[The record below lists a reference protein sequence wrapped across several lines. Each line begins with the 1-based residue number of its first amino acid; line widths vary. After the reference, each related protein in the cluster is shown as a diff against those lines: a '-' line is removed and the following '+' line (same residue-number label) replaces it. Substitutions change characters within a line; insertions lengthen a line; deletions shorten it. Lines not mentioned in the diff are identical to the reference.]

1 MEFEEHREGQ
11 QPGGAPE
18 GDLPGGEPAPPPQS
32 PEPAPPPQ
40 ESAPSPESVAL
51 PQELSPPELVMPM
64 AGGPPLGPPASKRSS
79 GKRIWVW
86 ILILAFLGGLGTGA
100 YYYLEQRAEEIARIR
115 AEEAARREQE
125 RLERARGSVRIASE
139 PTGAEIILN
148 GKPAGTTPAT
158 VGDLKLGKH
167 QFTLRLKGYEEA
179 TTTAEVREDEIANPG
194 VVRLKRSTGRVQINT
209 VPPGAEFTLDPAG
222 QPARPSEPPP
232 PAKTGDGSV
241 VVTPG
246 GPVVEFRSARTT
258 GPQGPQ
264 PDGAAMPLAEA
275 AGPPA
280 PGTGTSSSAVAVAP
294 GQAEGTGAFRGVTP
308 ANLDKVPTGKYVLRV
323 KLGSWALA
331 QDVEVLRDQT
341 VSVSPEFLFGAVT
354 ITSNPPGAWVKRDG
368 IALGQTP
375 LRLAEVKPGPV
386 TFTLELE
393 SHETATVSG
402 TVAAAQETTLNGEL
416 LAIGEVVV
424 ITEPAGA
431 AVLVNGNEMG
441 VSPLAIRGTSG
452 SVQVKLVLAGY
463 YEEDLTLEI
472 KGGERLEQKIMLQK
486 PSGHGI
492 GIPVPGKPGYVRSP
506 YSPNSGLVEVR
517 DFATGRPY
525 VRGTEVKCPFTGR
538 VFEVP

>member
-1 MEFEEHREGQ
+1 MEFEEHRAGQ
-11 QPGGAPE
+11 EPGGAPE
-18 GDLPGGEPAPPPQS
+18 GDHPGGEPAPSPQS

-40 ESAPSPESVAL
+40 EPASPPAEWVAL
-51 PQELSPPELVMPM
+51 PQELSPPEIEMSA
-64 AGGPPLGPPASKRSS
+64 AGGPPVGPPAAKRSS
-79 GKRIWVW
+79 GKRIWIG
-86 ILILAFLGGLGTGA
+86 ILMLAFLGGLGTGA
-100 YYYLEQRAEEIARIR
+100 YYYLEQRAEEIARVR

-125 RLERARGSVRIASE
+125 RLEKARGAARIASE
-139 PTGAEIILN
+139 PAGAEILLN
-148 GKPAGTTPAT
+148 GKPVGTTPAT

-167 QFTLRLKGYEEA
+167 QFKLRLNGYEEG
-179 TTTAEVREDEIANPG
+179 TTTAEVREDQVANPG
-194 VVRLKRSTGRVQINT
+194 VVRLTRSTGRVQITT
-209 VPPGAEFTLDPAG
+209 VPPGAEFTLEAAG
-222 QPARPSEPPP
+222 QPAKAPEPPP
-232 PAKTGDGSV
+232 VAKTGDGNV
-241 VVTPG
+241 VVTPS
-246 GPVVEFRSARTT
+246 GPVVEFRPGTT
-258 GPQGPQ
+258 AGSQGPQ

-280 PGTGTSSSAVAVAP
+280 PGTGTSSAAVAP
-294 GQAEGTGAFRGVTP
+294 GQADSKGAFRGVTP
-308 ANLDKVPTGKYVLRV
+308 ANLDRVPTGKYVLRV

-341 VSVSPEFLFGAVT
+341 VSVRPEFLFGAVT

-386 TFTLELE
+386 SFTLEME

-416 LAIGEVVV
+416 LAIGEIVVL
-424 ITEPAGA
+424 TEPAGA
-431 AVLVNGNEMG
+431 AVVVNGNEMG

-452 SVQVKLVLAGY
+452 SVQVKLVLAGF

-525 VRGTEVKCPFTGR
+525 ARGTEVKCPFTGR